1 MKQDIRMAAILE
13 RDGRV
18 FLVREQPEAAWELP
32 GGALPL
38 DNDDIDA
45 EMDAVLQRL
54 GVMAPAIEEDFLATH
69 YFPTESGQVVYNVY
83 AATDWSGDPA
93 VRAGVGAGWFAL
105 AEIES
110 IGMDERSLGAV
121 LEAFGLR
128 EPVDRVGEMLAA
140 LADGPHPPA
149 PSPFAWRRGEDAV
162 AAPGSAAADLP
173 HPLPPLPRRERGD
186 DAGEQTDAESGGP
199 ALTPGPSPDSY
210 VAGEGRSR
218 RTAGL
223 DVLRTLRGGGDPLE
237 SAAGLERSSPEI
249 AGDVI
254 DFALGEVWS
263 DPALDRKT
271 RSLQVV
277 AMLAAMGRT
286 GGPLASHINGA
297 LNHGATPEQVI
308 QTLRMV
314 AVYAGFPAALEAWPV
329 MEKVFEQR
337 GIARPGRP
345 Q

>member
-18 FLVREQPEAAWELP
+18 FLVRERPDAAWELP
-32 GGALPL
+32 GGPLPL

-69 YFPTESGQVVYNVY
+69 YFPAEDGQVVYNVY
-83 AATDWSGDPA
+83 AATEWTGDPSA
-93 VRAGVGAGWFAL
+93 RAGVGTGWFAL

-110 IGMDERSLGAV
+110 IRMDEHARGAV

-128 EPVDRVGEMLAA
+128 EPVDRMQEIMAA
-140 LADGPHPPA
+140 LADSSGGGP
-149 PSPFAWRRGEDAV
+149 
-162 AAPGSAAADLP
+162 ADLP

-186 DAGEQTDAESGGP
+186 AAGVE
-199 ALTPGPSPDSY
+199 
-210 VAGEGRSR
+210 AGARHGRR
-218 RTAGL
+218 DAGL
-223 DVLRTLRGGGDPLE
+223 DVLRTLRGGGDPGE
-237 SAAGLERSSPEI
+237 AAAGLERTSPEI

-263 DPALDRKT
+263 DGALDRKT

-297 LNHGATPEQVI
+297 LNHGATVEQVI

-337 GIARPGRP
+337 GIPRPGRP

>member
-18 FLVREQPEAAWELP
+18 FLVRERPDADWELP

-38 DNDDIDA
+38 ENDDIDA

-69 YFPTESGQVVYNVY
+69 YFPSEGGQVVYNVY
-83 AATDWSGDPA
+83 AATEWTGDPTA
-93 VRAGVGAGWFAL
+93 RAGVGTGWFAL

-110 IGMDERSLGAV
+110 IGMDERARGAV

-128 EPVDRVGEMLAA
+128 KPVDRMQEIMAA
-140 LADGPHPPA
+140 LAD
-149 PSPFAWRRGEDAV
+149 SRGAT
-162 AAPGSAAADLP
+162 AADLP
-173 HPLPPLPRRERGD
+173 HPLAPHPRRERGD
-186 DAGEQTDAESGGP
+186 SAGVEAVARAS

-210 VAGEGRSR
+210 VAGEGSMR
-218 RTAGL
+218 RNSGL
-223 DVLRTLRGGGDPLE
+223 DVLRTLRGGGDPAE
-237 SAAGLERSSPEI
+237 AAAGLERTSPEI

-254 DFALGEVWS
+254 DFALGEVWT
-263 DPALDRKT
+263 DGALDRKT

-286 GGPLASHINGA
+286 GGPLSSHIGGA
-297 LNHGATPEQVI
+297 LNHGATPEQVV

-337 GIARPGRP
+337 GIPRPGRP